1 MIQLDNV
8 KAFSPNDATDPEFS
22 NALRL
27 AKDNGV
33 DIMAYN
39 CIVERNSIE
48 INETVEVIL

>member
-8 KAFSPNDATDPEFS
+8 KTFSPNDTTDPEFS
-22 NALRL
+22 NVLRL

-39 CIVERNSIE
+39 CIVERDSIE
-48 INETVEVIL
+48 LNKAVEIIL